1 MMMMAIRKE
10 DFQEED
16 IPETVKD
23 PQSPKIWRKGEGQG
37 GLSLLAKVTT
47 ISWNLALPPIGGA
60 ILGYYIDG
68 RTQSGITWTLSLL
81 VLGVM
86 VAFSNLYNLYIEHGR
101 QKKNQDDQ
109 SDISDKELHEEK

>member
-1 MMMMAIRKE
+1 MPVKKE

-16 IPETVKD
+16 IPETVQD
-23 PQSPKIWRKGEGQG
+23 PQYPKIWRKDDGHN

-60 ILGYYIDG
+60 LLGFYIDK
-68 RTQSGITWTLSLL
+68 RTGDGGITWTLSLL

-86 VAFSNLYNLYIEHGR
+86 VSFSNLYSLYIEHGR
-101 QKKNQDDQ
+101 QKKTNQDHS
-109 SDISDKELHEEK
+109 SDSDKENHEKE